1 MQVGDVIQFNE
12 NHKWCGSLGIITEM
26 KSCKSDRT
34 PGGDIRFQIGVP
46 IPIEGTAFIY
56 VMASEF
62 AIEFIGRAVMTLK
75 EQ

>member
-26 KSCKSDRT
+26 KSCYSDRT

-46 IPIEGTAFIY
+46 IPMEGTAFIY

-62 AIEFIGRAVMTLK
+62 AIEYVGRAVMTLK
-75 EQ
+75 EE

>member
-1 MQVGDVIQFNE
+1 
-12 NHKWCGSLGIITEM
+12 M
-26 KSCKSDRT
+26 KSCKSKNA

-46 IPIEGTAFIY
+46 IPIEGTAFKY

-75 EQ
+75 ED